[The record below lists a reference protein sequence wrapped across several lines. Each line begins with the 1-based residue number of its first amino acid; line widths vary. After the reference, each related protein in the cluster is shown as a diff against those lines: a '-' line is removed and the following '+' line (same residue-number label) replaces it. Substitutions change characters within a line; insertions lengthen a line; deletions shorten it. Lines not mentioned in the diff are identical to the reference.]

1 MKGSVNMRYRFL
13 RFPGGKFKAV
23 TLSYDDGLRAD
34 IKFANTVSKYGMKAT
49 FNVNYGFIEGA
60 VGNGEGYLNAD
71 EIKDNIIPLGHEIA
85 IHGYNH
91 RAVGILRPNEI
102 VAEFYECRK
111 SLENEFGQIIRG
123 MAYPDFGIKY
133 LTGGRS
139 FAEVKAILS
148 SLDIAYS
155 RNTLTDDSFSLP
167 TDWHDWR
174 PTVHNTDS
182 NVMELVERFLAL
194 DEKKLYVAYRHPKLF
209 YMWGH
214 TTEFNKND
222 GWAKLDEICEKLG
235 SREDVWYATNIEIYN
250 YVKAYDSLVFSLDG
264 TIVYNP
270 TLIEIWFLIDGKMY
284 SVKPGETI
292 KLK

>member
-1 MKGSVNMRYRFL
+1 MRYRFL
-13 RFPGGKFKAV
+13 RFPEGKFKAV
-23 TLSYDDGLRAD
+23 TLSYDDGLRSD
-34 IKFANTVSKYGMKAT
+34 IRFAETVSKYGMKAT

-60 VGNGEGYLNAD
+60 KGNGEGYLSAQ

-91 RAVGILRPNEI
+91 RAVGILRPTEI
-102 VAEFYECRK
+102 VGEFYECRK
-111 SLENEFGQIIRG
+111 SLEREFGGIIRG

-139 FAEVKAILS
+139 YEEIKGILA
-148 SLDIAYS
+148 SLGIAYS
-155 RNTLTDDSFSLP
+155 RNTLTDASFSLP

-182 NVMELVERFLAL
+182 NVLELVDSFLAV

-214 TTEFNKND
+214 TTEFNRND
-222 GWAKLDEICEKLG
+222 GWELLDKICEKLG
-235 SREDVWYATNIEIYN
+235 NREDVWYATNIEIYN
-250 YVKAYDSLVFSLDG
+250 YVKAYEALEFSLDG
-264 TIVYNP
+264 TVVYNP
-270 TLIEIWFLIDGKMY
+270 TVITVWFQVDGKMY
-284 SVKPGETI
+284 SINPGETI
-292 KLK
+292 EIK